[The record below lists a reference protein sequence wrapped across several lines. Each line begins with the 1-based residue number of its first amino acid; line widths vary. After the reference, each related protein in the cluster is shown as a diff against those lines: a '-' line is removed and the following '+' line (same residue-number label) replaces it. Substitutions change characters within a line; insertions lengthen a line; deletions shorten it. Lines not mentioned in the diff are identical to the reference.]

1 MDNEITFFG
10 PLNLF
15 WVTGWL
21 AVLMIT
27 YLIKRPHYQSWAW
40 VLVTS
45 RLGNPS
51 IIAAPGPSMLGDILH
66 YQNYPH
72 FLADIQDQDILGAK
86 ILYVIFIENLIFMRV
101 CSIIMFLRNI
111 CFLFIY
117 VSVLINS
124 TRNDFSIFNDIIV
137 HETAIGIP
145 DSEALTALLTMIDLI
160 KTIFIIFNP
169 DVLMPSNM
177 GQAILINITWLAK
190 LQLI

>member
-1 MDNEITFFG
+1 
-10 PLNLF
+10 
-15 WVTGWL
+15 
-21 AVLMIT
+21 
-27 YLIKRPHYQSWAW
+27 
-40 VLVTS
+40 
-45 RLGNPS
+45 
-51 IIAAPGPSMLGDILH
+51 MLGDILH

-160 KTIFIIFNP
+160 KTSFIIFNP
-169 DVLMPSNM
+169 DVLLPSNI
-177 GQAILINITWLAK
+177 GQAILINITLLAK